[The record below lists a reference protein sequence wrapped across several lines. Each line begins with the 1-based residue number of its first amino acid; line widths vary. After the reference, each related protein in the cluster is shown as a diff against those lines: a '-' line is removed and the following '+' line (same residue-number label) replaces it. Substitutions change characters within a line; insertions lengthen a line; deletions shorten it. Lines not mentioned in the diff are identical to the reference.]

1 MNIIS
6 LIENGGISPFLLFGL
21 ALSLGALH
29 GLEPGHSK
37 TMMAAY
43 IIAIKGKVRD
53 AIILGISAAISHS
66 IIVWILAFFAIK
78 YGNEMI
84 GEELEPW
91 FLIFSGIIV
100 IGISLSV
107 LWNQLKFSK
116 HSKHHHHHDNHSHE
130 HDSNSQVILDAHAKS
145 HANQIKDRLSS
156 GQIGIWQTVLFG
168 FSGGL
173 IPCPA
178 AITVFLICLHLGKMS
193 LGFVL
198 VGAFSI
204 GLALTLVLIGSVA
217 ALGTGFI
224 AKKTGFFDL
233 LFDRAPYLSSV
244 IIAMIGILFIYLGYS
259 HFILHVD

>member
-1 MNIIS
+1 MNIIA
-6 LIENGGISPFLLFGL
+6 LIESGISPLLLFGL

-43 IIAIKGKVRD
+43 IVAIKGKVRD
-53 AIILGISAAISHS
+53 AVILGVSAAISHS
-66 IIVWILAFFAIK
+66 IIVWILAFFALM

-84 GEELEPW
+84 GEQLEPW
-91 FLIFSGIIV
+91 FLIFSGIII

-107 LWNQLKFSK
+107 FWNQLKFAR
-116 HSKHHHHHDNHSHE
+116 HSKHHHHHDNHSHH
-130 HDSNSQVILDAHAKS
+130 HDDNNQVILDAHAQS
-145 HANQIKDRLSS
+145 HANEIKDRLSS
-156 GQIGIWQTVLFG
+156 GRVGIWQTILFG

-178 AITVFLICLHLGKMS
+178 AITVFLICLNLGKIS

-198 VGAFSI
+198 VGAFSL
-204 GLALTLVLIGSVA
+204 GLALTLVLIGSIA

-233 LFDRAPYLSSV
+233 LFDQAPYLSSF
-244 IIAMIGILFIYLGYS
+244 IIALIGFLFIYLGYS
-259 HFILHVD
+259 HFIFHVH

>member
-1 MNIIS
+1 MTILG
-6 LIENGGISPFLLFGL
+6 LIESGGISPLLLFGL

-53 AIILGISAAISHS
+53 AIILGLSAAISHS
-66 IIVWILAFFAIK
+66 IIVWVLAFFALM

-84 GEELEPW
+84 GQQLEPW
-91 FLIFSGIIV
+91 FMIFSGIII

-107 LWNQLKFSK
+107 FWNQLKFKQQSR
-116 HSKHHHHHDNHSHE
+116 HHHHNDDHNHHF
-130 HDSNSQVILDAHAKS
+130 DGNIQVTLDDHAQAHAKT
-145 HANQIKDRLSS
+145 IEDRLSS
-156 GQIGIWQTVLFG
+156 GRIGIWQTILFG

-178 AITVFLICLHLGKMS
+178 AITVFLLCLHLGKMS
-193 LGFVL
+193 LGVVL
-198 VGAFSI
+198 VGAFSL
-204 GLALTLVLIGSVA
+204 GLALTLVLIGSIA
-217 ALGTGFI
+217 ALGTDFI
-224 AKKTGFFDL
+224 AKKTGVFQL

-244 IIAMIGILFIYLGYS
+244 IIAMIGLLFIYLGYS
-259 HFILHVD
+259 HFIFHVG

>member
-6 LIENGGISPFLLFGL
+6 LIENGNISHLFLFGL

-66 IIVWILAFFAIK
+66 IIVWILAFFALM

-84 GEELEPW
+84 GKQLEPW
-91 FLIFSGIIV
+91 FLIFSGFIIL
-100 IGISLSV
+100 GISLSV
-107 LWNQLKFSK
+107 FWNQLKFAR
-116 HSKHHHHHDNHSHE
+116 HSRHHHHHD
-130 HDSNSQVILDAHAKS
+130 SNDQVMLDAHAKA
-145 HANQIKDRLSS
+145 HANEIKNRLSS
-156 GQIGIWQTVLFG
+156 GRIGIWQTILFG

-204 GLALTLVLIGSVA
+204 GLALTLTLIGSIA

-224 AKKTGFFDL
+224 AKKFGFFDL
-233 LFDRAPYLSSV
+233 LFDKAPYLSSF

-259 HFILHVD
+259 HFIFNVH